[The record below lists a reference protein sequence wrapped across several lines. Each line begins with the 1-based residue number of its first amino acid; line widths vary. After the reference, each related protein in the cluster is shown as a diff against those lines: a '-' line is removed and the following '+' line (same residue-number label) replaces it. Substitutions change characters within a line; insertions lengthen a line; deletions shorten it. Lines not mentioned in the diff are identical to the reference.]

1 MSQGMAGAQLKYPD
15 LRYLSPGAQT
25 SARWFQQ
32 LARGMRVCRLYP
44 RDNPTVIQ
52 IQEQLLEQLNKALD
66 EHGAWRLRVTPTE
79 IWLIDEPIVHPP
91 AATEELDPLSAKAD
105 RLPFIFYRD
114 GVRGLVFQPQVPHSD
129 FDAFFQAMVS
139 ADRGPMLHDDL
150 VTLLWQAHPV
160 HIQIDAVPISQTI
173 YLSSKKIAPGGQ
185 RRLHGMAFNWS
196 PSGDEIHADLGQ
208 VVGAAQGL
216 HRDTFDDWP
225 LPKTY
230 VDVPAAFAVLT
241 KGMQFVRSVLLTEW
255 SAERGIEWTVEIP
268 ILFRRVLEI
277 DPSRE
282 ARAALSQSLVTW
294 LAAAVQ
300 RFSWDE
306 AQRALAL
313 LREFDPDG
321 SLADEPLADAFA
333 AIDGEAIAD
342 HLDESE
348 LDEQSKFLAIAVA
361 LGRPALDLGTTVMAK
376 AARARTRAAACT
388 MLCYLCSDDPELL
401 SPYLAD
407 ERWYVVRNAV
417 FVLGQ
422 IGGKEVVELL
432 RFASAHPDAR
442 VRRQVV
448 VSLANVPVEERLPL
462 LASQLSSSDKRL
474 LATTLN
480 VMARHKSPETL
491 RAILRQ
497 VRAPNFEARGD
508 AQQRLIFNALAEMGD
523 DSVVPTLAELLEKG
537 GWFAR
542 VTPQRQAAAQAL
554 YKIGTEKAL
563 AVLEQG
569 LRSSHEAVR
578 QVCLEAMA
586 SKSAA

>member
-15 LRYLSPGAQT
+15 VRYLSPAAQAA
-25 SARWFQQ
+25 ARWFQQ

-52 IQEQLLEQLNKALD
+52 IREQLFEQLNQSLG
-66 EHGAWRLRVTPTE
+66 EHGAWRLRVTSIE
-79 IWLIDEPIVHPP
+79 IWLVDEPIVHPP
-91 AATEELDPLSAKAD
+91 MSSDALDSLSAKAD

-114 GVRGLVFQPQVPHSD
+114 GVRGLVFQPNLPPSD
-129 FDAFFQAMVS
+129 FDAFFQAMVA

-150 VTLLWQAHPV
+150 VTLLWQAHPG

-173 YLSSKKIAPGGQ
+173 YLSSKKISPGGQ
-185 RRLHGMAFNWS
+185 RKLHGLAFNWS
-196 PSGDEIHADLGQ
+196 PAGDEIHADLGQ
-208 VVGAAQGL
+208 VVGAAEGL

-230 VDVPAAFAVLT
+230 VEVPVAYAALT

-255 SAERGIEWTVEIP
+255 SAERGMDWTADVP
-268 ILFRRVLEI
+268 TLFRRVIEM
-277 DPSRE
+277 DPSQDT
-282 ARAALSQSLVTW
+282 RAALSQSIVTW

-306 AQRALAL
+306 TQRALAL

-321 SLADEPLADAFA
+321 SLAGEHLADAFA
-333 AIDGEAIAD
+333 GIDGEAIAD

-348 LDEQSKFLAIAVA
+348 PDEQSKFLAIAVA
-361 LGRPALDLGTTVMAK
+361 VGRPALDLGTTVMAK

-388 MLCYLCSDDPELL
+388 MLCYLCSADPDLL

-422 IGGKEVVELL
+422 IGGTEVVELL
-432 RFASAHPDAR
+432 RFAAAHPDAR

-448 VSLANVPVEERLPL
+448 VSLANVPLEARLPL
-462 LASQLSSSDKRL
+462 LATQLSTSDLRL

-480 VMARHKSPETL
+480 VMARDRTPETL

-497 VRAPNFEARGD
+497 VRAPNFESRGD
-508 AQQRLIFNALAEMGD
+508 RQQRLIFNALSEMGD
-523 DSVVPTLAELLEKG
+523 DSVVPTLAELVGKG

-542 VTPQRQAAAQAL
+542 VTPQRLAAAQAL
-554 YKIGTEKAL
+554 FKIGTEQAL

-569 LRSSHEAVR
+569 IRSSHEAVR
-578 QVCLEAMA
+578 QACLEAMA